1 LTKKYQQGFLKP
13 LQCEG
18 FFIDNIKLI
27 LYNWNMKKY
36 LTLKNLGW
44 LLTAIVTFMLGMSG
58 LTKIV
63 SAEQQ
68 VTNFTAMNLLPY
80 MALVGVMEV
89 AGVVALCIPRT
100 SIYGAVIL
108 SSVMSGAVALHLALM
123 GGSGFLVPVVLGC
136 LAWTAHC
143 LRTYTK

>member
-1 LTKKYQQGFLKP
+1 MVLKW
-13 LQCEG
+13 QVQY
-18 FFIDNIKLI
+18 FRNKFIDNTKLI
-27 LYNWNMKKY
+27 FYNWNMKKY

-44 LLTAIVTFMLGMSG
+44 LLTAIVTFMLGMGG

-89 AGVVALCIPRT
+89 AGVIALCIPRT

-108 SSVMSGAVALHLALM
+108 SSVMSGAVALHVALM
-123 GGSGFLVPVVLGC
+123 GGSGLFVPVILGSM
-136 LAWTAHC
+136 AWASHC

>member
-1 LTKKYQQGFLKP
+1 
-13 LQCEG
+13 
-18 FFIDNIKLI
+18 
-27 LYNWNMKKY
+27 MKKY

-44 LLTAIVTFMLGMSG
+44 LLTAIVTFMLGMGG

-123 GGSGFLVPVVLGC
+123 GGAGMLVPIFLGIA
-136 LAWTAHC
+136 AWTAHC